1 MWRALEAV
9 LRGGDGDV
17 YVAERGGEEGEGGE
31 EGLVGEKGGRK
42 REGGSRSKE
51 RALDS
56 YIMHGSGLWI
66 VGCGLWVDNSPTMIP
81 AVTNVASRSH

>member
-1 MWRALEAV
+1 MWLACVEAV
-9 LRGGDGDV
+9 LRDGNV

-56 YIMHGSGLWI
+56 
-66 VGCGLWVDNSPTMIP
+66 
-81 AVTNVASRSH
+81 